1 MRAVGSSLSRVDARD
16 KVTGAAQYPGDIDRP
31 GMLWL
36 KVLFAERPHARVR
49 RIDTSQAA
57 AAPGVLGVFTAADV
71 PNNGYGLNVVDQPVL
86 CGPGAPQGVPDD
98 DVVRFIGDQVA
109 VVVAETEAQA
119 AAALALIQ
127 VDWEDLPL
135 VTDPQEAVQPG
146 APLLHPSTGSN
157 VLLEYHI
164 RHGDLEAGFAQA
176 DVIVE
181 STYRSGAQEHAYL
194 QPEAGVSFVDEQG
207 RIVVEVAGQWVHKDR
222 QQIAYALDLPEDQ
235 VVVRYPGIGGA
246 FGGREDM
253 SVQIVLALAAWRL
266 HQQGILAG
274 RSIKT
279 IWSRRESIIGHH
291 KRHPMVAH
299 ARWGATR
306 EGKLVAAQVDFTLDA
321 GAYAY
326 TSTKVL
332 GNALLASLGPY
343 ECPHQWVD
351 GRAVYTNNVPGGA
364 FRGFGG
370 PQGHFIVEMQM
381 NKLAEALGM
390 DPLEL
395 RLRNCWQE
403 GSILATRSVLPAGVT
418 IEPVL
423 QKLNDEVRMVNDE
436 GRMVDDEG
444 RTQNAELRSPDSAFI
459 ALRSAFTTSL
469 DVSGGRRLRGM
480 GVACCF
486 KNVGFSLGFRDVC
499 HATVELHGR
508 AEIDRVV
515 VRHAGAEVGQGVHTV
530 MAQVAAEVTGVPVE
544 RIELIV
550 QDTAETE
557 NSGSVSASRMTFMAG
572 NAIKGAAEQ
581 ALAKWQEEERP
592 AVAHFEY
599 VPRATTPYD
608 YDTGESDPNVT
619 YGYCAQAAE
628 VEVDPDTGHVH
639 VLRVISVNDVG
650 RAINPQQVEGQIEGA
665 IAQSVG
671 WTIQEDFV
679 QRDGRVLT
687 DQLSTY
693 LIPTVVDMAEVKPV
707 ILEIP
712 DPQGPLGARGMAEMP
727 FIPTAPAIVAAVHA
741 ATGVWFDEIPLT
753 PERVWNG
760 LREAS

>member
-1 MRAVGSSLSRVDARD
+1 MRAVGSSISRVDARD
-16 KVTGAAQYPGDIDRP
+16 KVTGAALYPGDIERP
-31 GMLWL
+31 GTVWM
-36 KVLFAERPHARVR
+36 KTLFAERVHARVR
-49 RIDTSQAA
+49 SIDPRAA
-57 AAPGVLGVFTAADV
+57 EAAPGVLGVFTAADV
-71 PNNGYGLNVVDQPVL
+71 PFNGYGLNVVDQPVL
-86 CGPGAPQGVPDD
+86 CGPGAPGGVPDAD
-98 DVVRFIGDQVA
+98 RVRWPGDQVA

-127 VDWEDLPL
+127 VEWEDLPI
-135 VTDPQEAVQPG
+135 VTDVEAARRAD
-146 APLLHPSTGSN
+146 APLLHPSIGSN
-157 VLLEYHI
+157 VLLAYHI
-164 RHGDLEAGFAQA
+164 RRGDVEAGFAQA

-181 STYRSGAQEHAYL
+181 HTYRTGAQEHAYL
-194 QPEAGVSFVDEQG
+194 QPEAGVAYIDELG
-207 RIVVEVAGQWVHKDR
+207 RIVVEVAGQWAHKDR
-222 QQIAYALDLPEDQ
+222 QQIAAALALPEAQ
-235 VVVRYPGIGGA
+235 VVVRYPAIGGA

-253 SVQIVLALAAWRL
+253 SVQITLALAAWRL
-266 HQQGILAG
+266 HQRGID
-274 RSIKT
+274 RPIKT

-291 KRHPMVAH
+291 KRHPMLAH

-306 EGKLVAAQVDFTLDA
+306 DGRLVVQQNDFSLDA
-321 GAYAY
+321 GAYAF

-343 ECPHQWVD
+343 QCQHQWVD

-370 PQGHFIVEMQM
+370 PQGHFIAEMQI

-390 DPLEL
+390 DPVEL

-403 GSILATRSVLPAGVT
+403 GSVQATRSVVPPGVT
-418 IEPVL
+418 IDPVL
-423 QKLNDEVRMVNDE
+423 RRLRQELSIDNSQLTIVNF
-436 GRMVDDEG
+436 R
-444 RTQNAELRSPDSAFI
+444 
-459 ALRSAFTTSL
+459 TSL
-469 DVSGGRRLRGM
+469 DASADRRLRGVGM
-480 GVACCF
+480 ACCF

-499 HATVELHGR
+499 HATVELYGAGEIER
-508 AEIDRVV
+508 AV
-515 VRHAGAEVGQGVHTV
+515 VRHAAAEVGQGAHTV
-530 MAQVAAEVTGVPVE
+530 IAQVAAETLGLPPA

-550 QDTAETE
+550 QDTAETG

-572 NAIKGAAEQ
+572 NAVKGAAEA
-581 ALAKWQEEERP
+581 ALARWQDEERP
-592 AVAHFEY
+592 AVAQFEY

-608 YDTGESDPNVT
+608 HDTGAADPNIT

-650 RAINPQQVEGQIEGA
+650 AAINPQQVEGQIEGA

-671 WTIQEDFV
+671 WTTHENFV
-679 QRDGRVLT
+679 QQDGRVLT

-693 LIPTVVDMAEVKPV
+693 LIPTVVDVAQVKPV
-707 ILEIP
+707 ILEYP

-727 FIPTAPAIVAAVHA
+727 FIPTAAAIVAAVHD

-753 PERVWNG
+753 PERVWRG
-760 LREAS
+760 LRSA